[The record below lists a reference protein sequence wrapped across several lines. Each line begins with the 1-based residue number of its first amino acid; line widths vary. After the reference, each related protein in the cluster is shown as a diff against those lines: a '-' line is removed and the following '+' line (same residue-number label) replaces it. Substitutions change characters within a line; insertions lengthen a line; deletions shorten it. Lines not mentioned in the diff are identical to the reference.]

1 VHQTDVLYLQFYSN
15 GILSCRVS
23 KDVLR
28 DLIEQLITLLVNR
41 HMEELESAESY
52 VRIINTLVV
61 RIIEHSDHT
70 NVTW

>member
-1 VHQTDVLYLQFYSN
+1 VLYLQFYSN
-15 GILSCRVS
+15 GIVCSRVS

-41 HMEELESAESY
+41 HVEELESGDSY

-61 RIIEHSDHT
+61 RIIERSDHT

>member
-1 VHQTDVLYLQFYSN
+1 VFYLQFYGN

-41 HMEELESAESY
+41 HMEELESGESY

-61 RIIEHSDHT
+61 RIIERSDHT